1 MQFVYF
7 LLGLT
12 LLAFAGDYLVNGA
25 VAVAQKLNIPT
36 LVIGLTIVAIGTSMP
51 ELVVS
56 IEAALL
62 GEPAVALGNVIGS
75 NISNATLILG
85 VPALLLPYAMKDAM
99 SRQSALILV
108 IVTVIFMWFM
118 SDGSLSSLDGFILLF
133 GLLSYLI
140 ATYVLAKKFGAEVP
154 EVEEVASQHIAMPRA
169 TFYII
174 GGIAGLI
181 VGGKLTVEG
190 ALRIADIFNLSAGAV
205 GLTIVAL
212 GTSLPELAASIAA
225 ARKNQAG
232 LAIGNII
239 GSNAMNILGIMGI
252 TAAISPLAVSASI
265 LHWEMWIMLASTV
278 LIAGIL
284 YIAKCVNR
292 WMGALLV
299 LGYIAFMIEVLAFGV
314 SS

>member
-1 MQFVYF
+1 MQFIYF

-62 GEPAVALGNVIGS
+62 GEPAVALGNIIGS
-75 NISNATLILG
+75 NISNSTLILG

-108 IVTVIFMWFM
+108 TITVIFVWFM
-118 SDGSLSSLDGFILLF
+118 SDGSLSSMDGIILLI
-133 GLLSYLI
+133 GLMLYLS
-140 ATYVLAKKFGAEVP
+140 ATYFLAKRSGSKTP
-154 EVEEVASQHIAMPRA
+154 EVSEIADQHIAMPRA
-169 TFYII
+169 TFYVVGGII
-174 GGIAGLI
+174 GLI
-181 VGGKLTVEG
+181 IGGKLTVEG
-190 ALRIADIFNLSAGAV
+190 ALGIAEIFNLSAGAV

-239 GSNAMNILGIMGI
+239 GSNAVNILGIIGI
-252 TAAISPLAVSASI
+252 TAALSPMVVTASV
-265 LHWEMWIMLASTV
+265 LQWDMWVMLATTV
-278 LIAGIL
+278 TFAAIL
-284 YIAKCVNR
+284 YIAKCVTR
-292 WMGALLV
+292 WMGAILV
-299 LGYIAFMIEVLAFGV
+299 LGYLAFMIDVLVFGV
-314 SS
+314 PS